1 MDYEFTL
8 NLKILD
14 TFLSQSQYT
23 IKSQIGKTK
32 HTQIEEQKRKSKT
45 MLIELSCVQFTNK
58 KNLHRSKFEMK
69 TY

>member
-1 MDYEFTL
+1 MYLTIWFERQLKEHMDYEFTL

-32 HTQIEEQKRKSKT
+32 HR
-45 MLIELSCVQFTNK
+45 
-58 KNLHRSKFEMK
+58 
-69 TY
+69 